1 MFDKYASSLFNE
13 NASLS
18 IGSKEKIRHIVQ
30 GRKRLPLSCDK
41 ILFATFFNFRL
52 LRAPDKTTP
61 ALIVGILPQDRI
73 DAHTDSVR
81 DLRLY
86 TTLSV
91 RAILFFTS
99 LTFLHYLASALL
111 SF

>member
-1 MFDKYASSLFNE
+1 MLRRCLMKMHRYLLEAKKAFAI
-13 NASLS
+13 LS
-18 IGSKEKIRHIVQ
+18 ANVQ

-41 ILFATFFNFRL
+41 MLFATFFNFRL

-61 ALIVGILPQDRI
+61 ALIVGILPQDLI
-73 DAHTDSVR
+73 DAHTDSVT

-91 RAILFFTS
+91 RAILFYT
-99 LTFLHYLASALL
+99 LMTFLHYLASALL